1 MIINK
6 KILTIIIAVVII
18 FIAGYININMSI
30 KDTINTDNYIKEEE
44 ANMSNNAN
52 VTLSNEEELNFDIFK
67 INKEKNDLKIIDYL
81 EGYVANG
88 DLSNETKQKF
98 ENLLIEKN
106 DFLAIEASIEMI
118 LASKGYEEI
127 SVIVNTNNVKVI
139 TNEELENNDTMKIL
153 DVVMNETNCNPSQIN
168 IIKFCNIE
176 L

>member
-6 KILTIIIAVVII
+6 KILSIIIAVVII
-18 FIAGYININMSI
+18 FIAGYININMSM
-30 KDTINTDNYIKEEE
+30 KDTINTDSYIKEEE
-44 ANMSNNAN
+44 SNMSNSAN
-52 VTLSNEEELNFDIFK
+52 VTLSNEEELSFDIFK
-67 INKEKNDLKIIDYL
+67 INKEKKDLKIIDYL
-81 EGYVANG
+81 EGYVSNA
-88 DLSNETKQKF
+88 DLSNDTKQKF
-98 ENLLIEKN
+98 EKLLIEKN

-153 DVVMNETNCNPSQIN
+153 DVVLNETNCNPSQIN
-168 IIKFCNIE
+168 IIKFCNIK